1 LTSDT
6 LSVTF
11 VLTSETLSTTIFY
24 VSETLSTKPS
34 LIVWILS
41 FPLV

>member
-1 LTSDT
+1 
-6 LSVTF
+6 
-11 VLTSETLSTTIFY
+11 LSTTIFY
-24 VSETLSTKPS
+24 VGETLSTKLS